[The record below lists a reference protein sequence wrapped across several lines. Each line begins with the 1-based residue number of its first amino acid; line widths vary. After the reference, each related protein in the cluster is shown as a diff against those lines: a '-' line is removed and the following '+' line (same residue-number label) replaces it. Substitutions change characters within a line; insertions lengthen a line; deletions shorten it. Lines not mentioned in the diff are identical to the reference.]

1 MNALIRDSITAYASP
16 SFRSTKKEM
25 LYTIAIHKPV
35 GQSIDHSIN
44 RCTRSIIIV
53 TGRDGTD
60 SGKKMD
66 CPAALYWIKVRQC
79 RGETGPEIA
88 KWVAERRRWISCCYT
103 LWSAGIV
110 LIEFI
115 VLHRVYRRAGTTHA
129 IQRSTLSTLAISR
142 EVQK

>member
-66 CPAALYWIKVRQC
+66 CPAASKSATI
-79 RGETGPEIA
+79 E
-88 KWVAERRRWISCCYT
+88 ERLGQKSP
-103 LWSAGIV
+103 SGSQKDAGGYFAV
-110 LIEFI
+110 
-115 VLHRVYRRAGTTHA
+115 
-129 IQRSTLSTLAISR
+129 TLSGQLVSR
-142 EVQK
+142 